1 MSRTLTHLNRRGE
14 ASMVDVSSKPAVRRE
29 AVAAGRI
36 VMHADTVKL
45 IRENGF
51 KKGDVLCV
59 ARIAAIQAAKQ
70 TQHLIPLCHQIPLA
84 KVQVDFELQAK
95 AVAITATA
103 ITTAP
108 TGVEMEALT
117 AVSLAALTIYD
128 MCKAVDKKM
137 RIEGIKLLK
146 KTKAEHG
153 A

>member
-1 MSRTLTHLNRRGE
+1 MSRSLTHLNRRGE

-29 AVAAGRI
+29 AVAVGRI
-36 VMHADTVKL
+36 VMQADTVKR
-45 IRENGF
+45 IRENSF

-84 KVQVDFELQAK
+84 KVQIDFELQAK

-146 KTKAEHG
+146 KTKAE